1 MANEDFEERSKETI
15 SICLFKSFF
24 ILYRYTGLK
33 GTPEFHICFFS
44 NGKWSGGSYAFECGG
59 AVCLFVSKLNKKT
72 SG

>member
-44 NGKWSGGSYAFECGG
+44 NGKWSGGS
-59 AVCLFVSKLNKKT
+59 
-72 SG
+72 